1 MNKLQQFV
9 YCQRLSAEVLSL
21 VAETERA
28 LDRFESGPHG
38 ILEIGELLGLVRRQ
52 RERASEV
59 SRKLPSPN
67 QLQEELQQD
76 VCGVGH
82 ALFRFINQSEQ
93 KELELL
99 QMANQCTKAVFPA

>member
-1 MNKLQQFV
+1 MNRLQQFV

-28 LDRFESGPHG
+28 LDRFENSPQG
-38 ILEIGELLGLVRRQ
+38 LLQVGELLGLVRRQ
-52 RERASEV
+52 RERAEEV

-67 QLQEELQQD
+67 QLPEELRED

-82 ALFRFINQSEQ
+82 ALFRFINQSEL
-93 KELELL
+93 KEQELL
-99 QMANQCTKAVFPA
+99 SLANPSAKVVFPA